1 MNQQEPRCLINALPF
16 DLAAKANSTVEH
28 KTTFS
33 MDACEFSVFETHRA
47 EKDIRLKF
55 DDLTF
60 TAMLRG
66 KKSMKLDNKT
76 NYFDYLP
83 GESVLVAPGETM
95 VIDFPE
101 ADEQPSQCITL
112 SLSAAYVEETLQFLN
127 LNKPKVSDDAWAMQ
141 PEQFYLFNNEP
152 LVAATQN
159 IMRVA
164 MEDNKQKDLMVD
176 FALKELLVRLMQTQG
191 RQLVQSSSFLNKPDS
206 RLAFA
211 INYIRQNLHQKLS
224 LEKIAKMAYLSKSN
238 FFKLFKQEL
247 GLSPNEFIT
256 RERIGQAKQLL
267 KLQRSVKEVAY
278 QTGFADANYFI
289 KIFKAMVGLTPR
301 TYQMQVA
308 V

>member
-1 MNQQEPRCLINALPF
+1 MNQLESRFLMNTLPF
-16 DLAAKANSTVEH
+16 DLKAKANGTVEH

-33 MDACEFSVFETHRA
+33 MEACEFSVFETHRA

-55 DDLTF
+55 DNLTF

-112 SLSAAYVEETLQFLN
+112 SLSADYVEETLQFLN
-127 LNKPKVSDDAWAMQ
+127 LTQQKIAEDNWSLQ
-141 PEQFYLFNNEP
+141 PEQFYLFNNAP

-159 IMRVA
+159 IMRIA

-191 RQLVQSSSFLNKPDS
+191 RQLVQSSSFLKKPDS

-211 INYIRQNLHQKLS
+211 INYIRQNLHRKLS
-224 LEKIAKMAYLSKSN
+224 LEQIAKMAYLSKSN

-267 KLQRSVKEVAY
+267 KLQKSVKEVAY

-289 KIFKAMVGLTPR
+289 KTFKAMVGLTPK
-301 TYQMQVA
+301 TYQMQV
-308 V
+308 VV